1 MLPYVFALLIW
12 FQSPATQPAPDEIKD
27 VLSRAESLYYE
38 AKFNDSIQLLLRLN
52 DVLQTKTDDVQ
63 DRINTKLLLALNHL
77 GLNNSAA
84 AKSLLVEVFAL
95 DPEYVLDP
103 QQFSPKVVALA
114 GEAKIQQ
121 MMGRCQAAVDSARQ
135 GLAAGDAASVL
146 DVLRS
151 MRPKCPDLA
160 AVEPGAADL
169 VYKKGLADYK
179 QSDFPNAQ
187 QSFRT
192 ALKLVPGHE
201 LAAQYLEL
209 TDSKL
214 QLSEDRVLL
223 RWQKNF
229 DTHQYKAAASDYR
242 EIVVFDGDSNGQA
255 LNHVTTEYRK
265 ALTTLVDVLNQTCS
279 SNDTVKMVQLRG
291 QISELLPEPQFAKD
305 IQSKMVPCTAPAVP
319 METKAAPAAV
329 PAGTPAAKIADSQPV
344 NRGCFQMESRLALT
358 RLKVRTEPEI
368 TREIRAFV
376 QNAPITVRVKATIAE
391 NGNVTIA
398 TVQGSNA
405 AVNNS
410 VRSAVEHWKFSPAM
424 DSAGARCVETEFPIV
439 IGK

>member
-1 MLPYVFALLIW
+1 MLPYVFALLFW
-12 FQSPATQPAPDEIKD
+12 LQSPATQPAPDEIKD

-38 AKFNDSIQLLLRLN
+38 AKFNDSIKLLLRLN

-77 GLNNSAA
+77 GLNESAA
-84 AKSLLVEVFAL
+84 AKSLLIDVFAL

-114 GEAKIQQ
+114 GDAKTQQ
-121 MMGRCQAAVDSARQ
+121 MMGRCQAAVDTARKSV
-135 GLAAGDAASVL
+135 AAGDAAGVL

-160 AVEPGAADL
+160 GVEAGAADL

-179 QSDFPNAQ
+179 QNDFPSAQ

-192 ALKLVPGHE
+192 ALKLAPGHE

-229 DTHQYKAAASDYR
+229 DTHEYKAAASDYR
-242 EIVVFDGDSNGQA
+242 DIVVFDGDSNGQA

-279 SNDTVKMVQLRG
+279 ANDPAKMVQIRG

-305 IQSKMVPCTAPAVP
+305 IQSKMVPCTPPAAP
-319 METKAAPAAV
+319 METKAAPAA
-329 PAGTPAAKIADSQPV
+329 TLTAKIGDSQPV
-344 NRGCFQMESRLALT
+344 NRGCFQMEARLALT

-376 QNAPITVRVKATIAE
+376 QNAPITVKVKATIAE

-398 TVQGSNA
+398 AVQGSNA
-405 AVNNS
+405 AVNNA
-410 VRSAVEHWKFSPAM
+410 VRTAVEHWKFSPAM
-424 DSAGARCVETEFPIV
+424 DSTGARCVETEFPIV